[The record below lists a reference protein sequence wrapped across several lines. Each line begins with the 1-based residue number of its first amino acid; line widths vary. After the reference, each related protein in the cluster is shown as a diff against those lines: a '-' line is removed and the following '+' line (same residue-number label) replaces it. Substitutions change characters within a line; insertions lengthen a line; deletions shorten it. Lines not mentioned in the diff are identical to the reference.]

1 MNFDP
6 APVLSHVKLQS
17 TFEIKFLDF
26 LRSQTIGLYLE
37 QPVTWLHLVDSRVKI
52 LWVLSL
58 LVSPILANNNWR
70 IAMVLLLI
78 FTTISTGLPA
88 RVWKQQMG
96 ILLLLAA
103 MTYTIAIFSGD
114 GLLLNSQPRRPP
126 SSFIT
131 YASRTGK
138 NCPLPQPTNYCY
150 TIFKAGRFQITRRS
164 QDLGLRISTIIFT
177 YTYAPTLFLLVTATE
192 EITVALTHLA
202 YPLKFIGLPIAE
214 LALTLTLSLRFIPLV
229 LEEVQNLARSVRTRS
244 INWRRL
250 GYKRSVQTLTILAER
265 LLKNLFDRSEQMAKA
280 MTLRGFTTAE
290 KHQSEWVML
299 KIKVK
304 DILLIVLVIIFG

>member
-1 MNFDP
+1 M
-6 APVLSHVKLQS
+6 
-17 TFEIKFLDF
+17 DF
-26 LRSQTIGLYLE
+26 LRSQAIGLYLE
-37 QPVTWLHLVDSRVKI
+37 QPVTWLHVIDARVKI
-52 LWVLSL
+52 VWVLSL
-58 LVSPILANNNWR
+58 LLSPILANNNWR

-96 ILLLLAA
+96 ILLLLGA

-114 GLLLNSQPRRPP
+114 ALLLNAQPRRPT
-126 SSFIT
+126 SEFVT
-131 YASRTGK
+131 YAPRTGK
-138 NCPLPQPTNYCY
+138 NCPQPQPTNYCY
-150 TIFKAGRFQITRRS
+150 TLFKAGRFQITRRS

-192 EITVALTHLA
+192 EITVALTALA
-202 YPLKFIGLPIAE
+202 YPLKFIGVPIPE
-214 LALTLTLSLRFIPLV
+214 LALTLTLALRFIPLV

-244 INWRRL
+244 ISWRRL

-265 LLKNLFDRSEQMAKA
+265 LLTNLFDRSAQMAKA

-290 KHQSEWVML
+290 QHQTDWVML
-299 KIKVK
+299 KFKAP
-304 DILLIVLVIIFG
+304 DIVMTTLVVIFWTTRLIYGQEGLN